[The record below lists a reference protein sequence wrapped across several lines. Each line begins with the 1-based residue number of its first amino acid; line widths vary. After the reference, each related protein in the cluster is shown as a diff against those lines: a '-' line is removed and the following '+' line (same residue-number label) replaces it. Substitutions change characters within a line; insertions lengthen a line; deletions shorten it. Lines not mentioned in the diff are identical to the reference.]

1 MPTVQFFFEIPAD
14 DLERAKKFYNE
25 LFGWKIEKEETNN
38 EGSEGQYLFF
48 KTTDENGGPGIGGGM
63 MKRQHPQQMICN
75 FITISSID
83 SYSSKIEQLGG
94 KILVPKTAAKGHGY
108 FVVCSDT
115 ENNHFG
121 IFEEDVNAK

>member
-1 MPTVQFFFEIPAD
+1 MIFNEPKSFTTNYLD
-14 DLERAKKFYNE
+14 GKLKKRKQIMRVLKVNICSLKQPMKTEGPE
-25 LFGWKIEKEETNN
+25 LG
-38 EGSEGQYLFF
+38 
-48 KTTDENGGPGIGGGM
+48 GGGM